1 MVFIRNNINNLLIFS
16 TLCIMFPSEL
26 SALDNGKIK
35 GLVLDKVTGNPLPY
49 TNVFLDGTSLGSTTD
64 PKGNFLIL
72 DVPPGSYTI
81 KIRYIGYKKLDEQ
94 IELGEGQILE
104 RQFSMDPEALEGE
117 TVNVTVQAEGQ
128 KAAINQQLSS
138 KSIVNVVSSA
148 RIQELPDANAAES
161 IGRLPGVSV
170 TRVGGEGTKVVIRG
184 VQPKYNAITV
194 DGVRMASSDSDDRST
209 DLSMI
214 SSNMLEGI
222 EVFKTLTADQDADV
236 IGGTVNFK
244 MREAEGGKDKIKL
257 HFLAQGGNNSLSNAN
272 SQYDNYKLVPSLE
285 GRLLQDRL
293 GFFLQANIENRN
305 LTSNSFSASYG
316 NRANDDTNY
325 VTNSIDLSYIPRKK
339 ERINVALV
347 LDYRLRDG
355 KISFSNFGNS
365 GTTETINR
373 SESFSIGGNAHYYTT
388 GFSKSIVNMITNA
401 LSVEKQFSKFNT
413 SFKISHSYSETESP
427 NNWSVNFYRLPAG
440 INDFYNQVN
449 VKPRDVLGAVIIDP
463 GKTNLNRISS
473 NNNFTPERKFMS
485 SMDIKL
491 PLNYG
496 KNLSAEIKFG
506 GKFRTS
512 TRFHRN
518 ETFGTTGTF
527 QSPSE
532 RAAALMV
539 REHIGKPG
547 TFFNSDIKLSWFI
560 DTTFTYGDYL
570 DGEYEMHSPLNFEMI
585 EDMMFFC
592 QDTIDAFANEGSPG
606 AYARNNYSSN
616 SFDYHGE
623 ELLSAGYIM
632 ATINLGQ
639 KLTIIPG
646 IRYQGLETTY
656 NGVRGHAS
664 QISFYNYDHT
674 DTSITVKHPFW
685 LPNLNIR
692 YKPLSWFDI
701 RLAYSNTISYPD
713 FNTIIPR
720 IHVTSGGGVQW
731 NNYALN
737 PSKSENYDL
746 YFTFYENKIG
756 LFTLGGFAKKIND
769 LIYPWNFSKPGLE
782 AVPYFLTDRLPNE
795 NTNYTIQTYVNN
807 QLMVDVVGLE
817 IDWQTHFWYLPSPL
831 NGLVLNINYT
841 NIKSE
846 AAYPFVFAGATSATN
861 VDTSFTDRLIYQ
873 PNHIVNFSL
882 GYDYKGFSI
891 LVSMLYQDDVFSG
904 VSQWPQLRSTT
915 AAYKRWDLS
924 LNQSLPWFGLQLYS
938 NLNNIN
944 GRYAP
949 MFMKNARDMNV
960 LQMYPKIPRS
970 IEDYGM
976 TAEFGLRL
984 KI

>member
-1 MVFIRNNINNLLIFS
+1 MKNSIGYLLIFYVLF
-16 TLCIMFPSEL
+16 TIFPGKL
-26 SALDNGKIK
+26 SALENGKIK
-35 GLVLDKVTGNPLPY
+35 GQVLDRVTENPLPY
-49 TNVFLDGTSLGSTTD
+49 ANVFLDGTSLGSSTD

-81 KIRYIGYKKLDEQ
+81 KIRYIGYKKLDQ
-94 IELGEGQILE
+94 PIELVDGQSLE
-104 RQFSMDPEALEGE
+104 RQFSLDPEALEGE

-161 IGRLPGVSV
+161 IGRLPGVSI

-184 VQPKYNAITV
+184 VQPKYNVITV
-194 DGVRMASSDSDDRST
+194 DGVRMASSDSDDRSA

-222 EVFKTLTADQDADV
+222 EVYKTLTADQDADV

-244 MREAEGGKDKIKL
+244 MKEAEGGKNKIKL

-293 GFFLQANIENRN
+293 GFFLQANFENKN
-305 LTSNSFSASYG
+305 LTSNSLSAGYS
-316 NRANDDTNY
+316 NLANDDTNY
-325 VTNSIDLSYIPRKK
+325 VTNSINLSYVPRKK

-365 GTTETINR
+365 GITETINR
-373 SESFSIGGNAHYYTT
+373 SESFDIRGNAHYYTT

-401 LSVEKQFSKFNT
+401 LSVEKQFSKFST
-413 SFKISHSYSETESP
+413 SFKISHSYSETENP

-440 INDFYNQVN
+440 INDFYNRVN
-449 VKPRDVLGAVIIDP
+449 VKPANVLSSVIINP
-463 GKTNLNRISS
+463 GATNLNRISS
-473 NNNFTPERKFMS
+473 NNNFTPERQFMS
-485 SMDIKL
+485 SMDIKV
-491 PLNYG
+491 PLNIG
-496 KNLSAEIKFG
+496 NNLSAEIKFG
-506 GKFRTS
+506 GKYRTS
-512 TRFHRN
+512 ARSYRN
-518 ETFGTTGTF
+518 ESFGTTGTF

-539 REHIGKPG
+539 REHIGIPG
-547 TFFNSDIKLSWFI
+547 TFFNSDIRLAWFI

-592 QDTIDAFANEGSPG
+592 QDTIDAFADGGSPG
-606 AYARNNYSSN
+606 AYARDNYSSN
-616 SFDYHGE
+616 SFNYHGE

-632 ATINLGQ
+632 ATINIGQ

-656 NGVRGHAS
+656 NGIRGS
-664 QISFYNYDHT
+664 QSALSFYNYNHT
-674 DTSITVKHPFW
+674 DTSMTVKHPFW

-720 IHVTSGGGVQW
+720 IHVSSYGGIQW
-731 NNYALN
+731 NNYSLN

-756 LFTLGGFAKKIND
+756 LFTLGSFTKKIHD
-769 LIYPWNFSKPGLE
+769 LIYPWRFSKPGLE
-782 AVPYFLTDRLPNE
+782 AQPYFLADRLPNE
-795 NTNYTIQTYVNN
+795 NTNYTIQTHVNN

-846 AAYPFVFAGATSATN
+846 AEYPYVYAGATSATN
-861 VDTSFTDRLIYQ
+861 VDTSFADRLIYQ
-873 PNHIVNFSL
+873 PNHIFNFSL

-891 LVSMLYQDDVFSG
+891 LLSMLYQDDVFSG

-915 AAYKRWDLS
+915 SAYKRWDLS
-924 LNQSLPWFGLQLYS
+924 LKQSLPWFGMQLYS

-949 MFMKNARDMNV
+949 MFMKNARDVSV
-960 LQMYPKIPRS
+960 LQMYPNIPTS

-984 KI
+984 KF